1 MQLYVVV
8 ASSLLLIWGMY
19 FYLNRIA
26 YKYPNSPLYKLARAT
41 HLSHTA
47 WWLSFQHWL
56 DRGAYEDYS
65 ILIDKRPEDMDP
77 KEKDTMA
84 IVNYLQGKKLVKVEE
99 ILSEAGAERLR
110 VYLILFELE
119 KSAWISVLERAPLGE
134 PLVVKINP
142 DALI

>member
-1 MQLYVVV
+1 
-8 ASSLLLIWGMY
+8 
-19 FYLNRIA
+19 
-26 YKYPNSPLYKLARAT
+26 
-41 HLSHTA
+41 
-47 WWLSFQHWL
+47 L
-56 DRGAYEDYS
+56 DKGAYEDYS
-65 ILIDKRPEDMDP
+65 VLIDKRPEDMDS

-119 KSAWISVLERAPLGE
+119 QSAWITVVERAPLGE

-142 DALI
+142 NALM